1 MPAYQQLVTQHPDQ
15 AAQIIG
21 TDVSDRIDDYRLT
34 DPARIG
40 RILDRLT
47 EWDVDVDQ

>member
-1 MPAYQQLVTQHPDQ
+1 MHHARRCDGIDEHQ

-34 DPARIG
+34 DPGRIG